1 MIKDRFD
8 RLLWLLLAVAI
19 TALLA
24 LLGTHS
30 TGSNDER
37 SAAGLNKA
45 LEREMAYQARVV
57 LLQKLY
63 APVEN
68 LRKAGDLQG
77 ALFRLDELARTYP
90 GEAHSYILKGE
101 ILHQMAAREE
111 AVASYVQ
118 GIKLSGDYIDKKSPL
133 SRREDIRRLV
143 DEGVR
148 EIGGRARANPG
159 NASLAAAMKNVN
171 YLQSRL
177 AGGCE

>member
-1 MIKDRFD
+1 MFKDRFD

-19 TALLA
+19 TALLI

-30 TGSNDER
+30 PGGGNDR
-37 SAAGLNKA
+37 SVTSLNKA
-45 LEREMAYQARVV
+45 LEREMAYQARVA

-68 LRKAGDLQG
+68 LRKSGDLQG

-90 GEAHSYILKGE
+90 GEAHSHILKGE
-101 ILHQMAAREE
+101 ILHQLGAREE

-133 SRREDIRRLV
+133 SRHDDIRRLV
-143 DEGVR
+143 DEGLK
-148 EIGGRARANPG
+148 EIGGRAKANPG
-159 NASLAAAMKNVN
+159 NASLAAAMKNVY

>member
-1 MIKDRFD
+1 MFKDRFD

-19 TALLA
+19 TALLV

-30 TGSNDER
+30 PGGGNDR
-37 SAAGLNKA
+37 STAGLNKA
-45 LEREMAYQARVV
+45 LEREMAYQARVA

-63 APVEN
+63 APAEN
-68 LRKAGDLQG
+68 LRKTGDLQG

-90 GEAHSYILKGE
+90 GEPHGYILKGE
-101 ILHQMAAREE
+101 ILHQLGAREE

-133 SRREDIRRLV
+133 SRRDDIRRLV
-143 DEGVR
+143 DEGLQ
-148 EIGGRARANPG
+148 EIGGRAKANPG
-159 NASLAAAMKNVN
+159 NASLAATMKNVN